1 MSLAPLLDA
10 APAIPVH
17 AFAAMAAFALG
28 IVQFAAPKGTLPH
41 RTVGWIWV
49 GLMAVVAASSF
60 WIHEIRLLGPWSP
73 IHLLSIFTLIMLPI
87 AVWRARRHRIADH
100 RRIMIADFCGRAG
113 HCRAVHVRSGADH
126 ARGVFRPLS
135 RRRKRRLDLQFAVL
149 KMRAPARPA
158 QGVADA
164 LSP

>member
-28 IVQFAAPKGTLPH
+28 LVQFAAPKGTLPH

-49 GLMAVVAASSF
+49 GLMAIVAASSF

-73 IHLLSIFTLIMLPI
+73 IHLLSIFTLIVLPI
-87 AVWRARRHRIADH
+87 AVWRARRHRVADH
-100 RRIMIADFCGRAG
+100 RRIMTMTFVGALVIAGLFTFMPGRIM
-113 HCRAVHVRSGADH
+113 HAV
-126 ARGVFRPLS
+126 VFGS
-135 RRRKRRLDLQFAVL
+135 
-149 KMRAPARPA
+149 
-158 QGVADA
+158 
-164 LSP
+164 

>member
-10 APAIPVH
+10 APEIPVH

-49 GLMAVVAASSF
+49 GLMAIVAVSSF

-73 IHLLSIFTLIMLPI
+73 IHLLSIMVLALLPV
-87 AVWRARRHRIADH
+87 AVVAARRHNVSRHRKTMIGIFTGGLVIAGLFTFLPG
-100 RRIMIADFCGRAG
+100 RIMHAVVFG
-113 HCRAVHVRSGADH
+113 H
-126 ARGVFRPLS
+126 
-135 RRRKRRLDLQFAVL
+135 
-149 KMRAPARPA
+149 
-158 QGVADA
+158 
-164 LSP
+164 